1 MDACTERE
9 REREKVYTYLPTSG
23 IPIDWI
29 DTKFFSAYL
38 AVG

>member
-1 MDACTERE
+1 MDPCRE
-9 REREKVYTYLPTSG
+9 REGDGEGIYLPTSG

-38 AVG
+38 TVG

>member
-1 MDACTERE
+1 MDACSERE
-9 REREKVYTYLPTSG
+9 RERYIEKVYTYSG

-38 AVG
+38 TVG